1 MGHSFSLPAS
11 ISNTS
16 SSSSSSF
23 IYKNINFED
32 MQTVINNNYDTIIIN
47 TLDMSKQKCL
57 IEGTIQIEH
66 ETKIVNEQLDKNKS
80 IRIIV
85 YGMNSTDETIVKK
98 YDQLIGLGFTNVYI
112 YLGGLF
118 EWLLLQDIYGKDL
131 FQTNKKELDIL
142 KYKPHPLLNISLIDY

>member
-1 MGHSFSLPAS
+1 MGNSFTLPAS
-11 ISNTS
+11 ISNT
-16 SSSSSSF
+16 SSSSSF

-32 MQTVINNNYDTIIIN
+32 MQSVINNNYDTIIIN
-47 TLDMSKQKCL
+47 TLDIGKQKCL

-66 ETKIVNEQLDKNKS
+66 ETKIVNEQLEKNKS

-118 EWLLLQDIYGKDL
+118 EWLLLQDIYGSALFPTTSIEKD
-131 FQTNKKELDIL
+131 FL
-142 KYKPHPLLNISLIDY
+142 KYKGRQQFNIRLLKN

>member
-1 MGHSFSLPAS
+1 MGNSFSLPAS
-11 ISNTS
+11 ISNTP
-16 SSSSSSF
+16 SSSF

-47 TLDMSKQKCL
+47 TLDITNQKCL
-57 IEGTIQIEH
+57 IEGTIQIDH
-66 ETKIVNEQLDKNKS
+66 ETKIVNEQLEKNKS

-98 YDQLIGLGFTNVYI
+98 YDQLISLGFTNVYI

-118 EWLLLQDIYGKDL
+118 EWLLLQDIYGQSIFPTTSIEKDL
-131 FQTNKKELDIL
+131 L
-142 KYKPHPLLNISLIDY
+142 KYKGRQQFNIRLLKN

>member
-1 MGHSFSLPAS
+1 MGNSFTLPTS
-11 ISNTS
+11 ISNT
-16 SSSSSSF
+16 SSSSF

-32 MQTVINNNYDTIIIN
+32 MQSAMNNNYDTIIIN
-47 TLDMSKQKCL
+47 TLDIAKQKCL

-66 ETKIVNEQLDKNKS
+66 ETKIVNEQLEKNKS

-85 YGMNSTDETIVKK
+85 YGMNSNDETIVKK

-118 EWLLLQDIYGKDL
+118 EWLLLQDIYGQNLFPTTSIEKDL
-131 FQTNKKELDIL
+131 L
-142 KYKPHPLLNISLIDY
+142 KYKGRQQFNVRLLKN